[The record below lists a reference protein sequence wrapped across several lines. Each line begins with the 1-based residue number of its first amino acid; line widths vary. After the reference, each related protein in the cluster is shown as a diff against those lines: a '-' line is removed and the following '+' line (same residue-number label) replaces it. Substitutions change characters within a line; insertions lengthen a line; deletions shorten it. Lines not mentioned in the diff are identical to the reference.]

1 MEFENIKNKWVLL
14 VMAPDKKYSN
24 SVELNNT
31 NSVLGAKL
39 ILIYLQ
45 SLQKQKKAV
54 KRKLEL

>member
-1 MEFENIKNKWVLL
+1 MEFENIKNKCVLL

>member
-1 MEFENIKNKWVLL
+1 
-14 VMAPDKKYSN
+14 MAPDKKYSN